1 MKGSTMKRLLLTLA
15 LLIPAPAL
23 ATNTVVVVLDDFRY
37 DDVARVPALQELAA
51 SGTSYVNAAP
61 AYTLCTPSRV
71 SILTGLLP
79 KNHGVRSNDPTD
91 FDQSRTYAPWLQAAG
106 VHTGLIG
113 KYVNKM
119 SKLPSTPPGWDTY
132 EPLPKMSTYGTA
144 QTDVLAAQLKGF
156 IEEAPEPFHL
166 YFAPVAPHG
175 PLNGPDWCAP
185 KTFPE
190 MPKPI
195 SYVEMPGIE
204 KRWRQRISS
213 LCGLD
218 FLIDQLVALLNDRGV
233 LDDTTIIVTSD
244 QGFLLGEHGENGKLA
259 LYEEVVHVPFIVVGA
274 GFPAG
279 SVNTRVVSL
288 VDIAPTIAR
297 LHGVTAPAGLDGR
310 DIVASKRRMFAPL
323 DDDNCTGKRR
333 PHEKIMSCDGGPKVR
348 YDLIADPYEM
358 RPF

>member
-1 MKGSTMKRLLLTLA
+1 MKHLLLILTL
-15 LLIPAPAL
+15 LTPAPAF
-23 ATNTVVVVLDDFRY
+23 ATNTVLVVLDDFRY
-37 DDVARVPALQELAA
+37 DDTARVPALQELAQAGTTYTNA
-51 SGTSYVNAAP
+51 SP

-79 KNHGVRSNDPTD
+79 KNHGIRMNDPST
-91 FDQSRTYAPWLQAAG
+91 FDQSTTYAPWLQSAG
-106 VHTGLIG
+106 VYTGLIG

-119 SKLPSTPPGWDTY
+119 RKLPHDPPGWNVY
-132 EPLPKMSTYGTA
+132 EPLPKMNSYGA
-144 QTDVLAAQLKGF
+144 DGQTDVLAAQLKDF
-156 IEEAPEPFHL
+156 IENAPEPFHL

-175 PLNGPDWCAP
+175 PLYGPDWCAP
-185 KTFPE
+185 TSFPP
-190 MPKPI
+190 MPHPE
-195 SYVEMPGIE
+195 SYVEIPGIE

-244 QGFLLGEHGENGKLA
+244 QGFLLGEHGEDGKLA

-297 LHGVTAPAGLDGR
+297 LHGVTTPAGLDGR